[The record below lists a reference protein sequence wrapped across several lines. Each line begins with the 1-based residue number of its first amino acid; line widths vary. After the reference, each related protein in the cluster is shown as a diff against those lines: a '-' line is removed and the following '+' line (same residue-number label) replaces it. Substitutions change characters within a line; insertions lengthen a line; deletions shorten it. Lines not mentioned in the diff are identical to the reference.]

1 MQATARMASV
11 VSSTPPARRPL
22 IRCVICG
29 NKIQSMF
36 ALYEKLLLIERLLST
51 RSAAIEPHESSTG
64 QNARQWF
71 FSTLSRNL
79 GYNRPALTK
88 LSLSHIGL
96 GLFENL
102 DGDPSEEGYYWCTPI
117 NCRVFA
123 YTGSGGTHFSFL
135 SNEGF
140 VDDTSPVIATLPSDL
155 GCTVVVGEN
164 LLDFLCLG
172 CLRGFY
178 CIEQIN
184 HKPNHP
190 LFNSQ
195 NFQPNE
201 RQARSGFETNEA
213 KEAILNYLRDELSL
227 KPWSDV
233 TNRLAFLEEKYA
245 ELIQYPPQ

>member
-1 MQATARMASV
+1 
-11 VSSTPPARRPL
+11 
-22 IRCVICG
+22 
-29 NKIQSMF
+29 MF
-36 ALYEKLLLIERLLST
+36 ALYEKLLATERLLAT
-51 RSAAIEPHESSTG
+51 RSATIEPDRSSIG

-79 GYNRPALTK
+79 GFNRTIPTR
-88 LSLSHIGL
+88 LSLSDIGL
-96 GLFENL
+96 GLFETL

-135 SNEGF
+135 SLEGI
-140 VDDTSPVIATLPSDL
+140 VDETSPVIATLPSDL

-178 CIEQIN
+178 GIEQIN
-184 HKPNHP
+184 HKPYHAV
-190 LFNSQ
+190 FNSLI
-195 NFQPNE
+195 FQPSE
-201 RQARSGFETNEA
+201 AHARAGFETNAA
-213 KEAILNYLRDELSL
+213 KETILGYLRDELSL

-233 TNRLAFLEEKYA
+233 TSRLAFLDEKYG
-245 ELIQYPPQ
+245 ELIEYPTE